1 MLRVLGA
8 VTGQV
13 IHEQVFAAAT
23 GMHGA
28 GGYGAQCG
36 LVEGGLMF
44 LGVWGR
50 EMGKTQEWITEAC
63 NAYAQGFERRFGSLL
78 CRGTPSPGFYR
89 RTAAAHVRGV
99 ERGRGQLGREVGG
112 AFAAVKRSRGRAIP
126 AGRVLAVRNSSEQ
139 DRVGITRCRIRQVM
153 TPIPLPAAGF
163 LESDS

>member
-28 GGYGAQCG
+28 GRYGAQCG

-44 LGVWGR
+44 LGLWGR

-78 CRGTPSPGFYR
+78 CRELRPQGFIDGQPPHMCEGLSVD
-89 RTAAAHVRGV
+89 AASW
-99 ERGRGQLGREVGG
+99 
-112 AFAAVKRSRGRAIP
+112 AVKWVGRLQ
-126 AGRVLAVRNSSEQ
+126 R
-139 DRVGITRCRIRQVM
+139 
-153 TPIPLPAAGF
+153 
-163 LESDS
+163 

>member
-8 VTGQV
+8 VTGQT

-28 GGYGAQCG
+28 GRYGAQCG

-50 EMGKTQEWITEAC
+50 EMGRSEAWVAETC

-78 CRGTPSPGFYR
+78 CRELRPQGFIDGQPPHMCEGLSVD
-89 RTAAAHVRGV
+89 AASW
-99 ERGRGQLGREVGG
+99 
-112 AFAAVKRSRGRAIP
+112 AVKWVGRLQ
-126 AGRVLAVRNSSEQ
+126 R
-139 DRVGITRCRIRQVM
+139 
-153 TPIPLPAAGF
+153 
-163 LESDS
+163 

>member
-28 GGYGAQCG
+28 GRYGAQCG

-44 LGVWGR
+44 LGLWGR
-50 EMGKTQEWITEAC
+50 EMGKTQGWITEAC

-78 CRGTPSPGFYR
+78 CRELRPQGFIDGQPPHMCEELSVD
-89 RTAAAHVRGV
+89 AASWAVKWV
-99 ERGRGQLGREVGG
+99 GRFSEQEKQHRPPVGG
-112 AFAAVKRSRGRAIP
+112 
-126 AGRVLAVRNSSEQ
+126 RV
-139 DRVGITRCRIRQVM
+139 
-153 TPIPLPAAGF
+153 
-163 LESDS
+163 

>member
-28 GGYGAQCG
+28 GRYGAQCG

-50 EMGKTQEWITEAC
+50 EMGRSEAWVAETC
-63 NAYAQGFERRFGSLL
+63 NAYAQGFEKRFGSLL
-78 CRGTPSPGFYR
+78 CRVLRPQGFVDGQPPHMCEGLSLD
-89 RTAAAHVRGV
+89 AAHWAV
-99 ERGRGQLGREVGG
+99 E
-112 AFAAVKRSRGRAIP
+112 F
-126 AGRVLAVRNSSEQ
+126 
-139 DRVGITRCRIRQVM
+139 TRRLQ
-153 TPIPLPAAGF
+153 G
-163 LESDS
+163 